1 VVLLVTSDAG
11 LTARIRAMTAPDREI
26 AVHASQSVGDAEIEA
41 LEVHPTV
48 VLLDLDLKGR
58 TPALD
63 LLRRLR
69 KRPETS
75 ALPVMVL
82 GSAEES
88 QLRGAVFDAGAAD
101 YVEKLPDPIELRARI
116 RNLSA
121 TFNMSEERNE
131 AVAAM
136 GRLQRQLRVAVRV
149 AEEARRDK
157 RQREAGGQ

>member
-1 VVLLVTSDAG
+1 MPPSDRASPGPSPASAVVLLVTSDAG

-75 ALPVMVL
+75 A
-82 GSAEES
+82 
-88 QLRGAVFDAGAAD
+88 
-101 YVEKLPDPIELRARI
+101 
-116 RNLSA
+116 
-121 TFNMSEERNE
+121 
-131 AVAAM
+131 
-136 GRLQRQLRVAVRV
+136 
-149 AEEARRDK
+149 
-157 RQREAGGQ
+157 